1 MKNYSNS
8 KRLIEKYQDALLSEL
23 VIDNEGIQTG
33 DNAEKEFVEN
43 KQSDSN
49 WCLFKHYNKL
59 VLFYN
64 IRNISKK
71 KNIKLGDI
79 EKEAGV
85 APGYMSRLD
94 KDFRSADP
102 SLEFVCTAAKMLDT
116 SIDSLLNSNLLKLSP
131 NEEYIMNF
139 INNLI
144 TKTESGILPW
154 NIEKAEYL
162 NRLSESAKG
171 THILFVPDEFNDYQA
186 RRSMQ
191 ETKMI
196 FKSASFGKNTLICG
210 DGFNLEL
217 PNSCRIYIMKI
228 ASSVS
233 KSDQE
238 IELWM
243 YNSNNYKKKLL
254 ISTANENL
262 RDKIFMLYETVSKN
276 AQRPT
281 IDKDFKISIDAFMEK

>member
-8 KRLIEKYQDALLSEL
+8 RHLVEKYQDVLLNEL
-23 VIDNEGIQTG
+23 GIENECAPTEDNSDI
-33 DNAEKEFVEN
+33 NSMEN
-43 KQSDSN
+43 KQSDSD
-49 WCLFKHYNKL
+49 WYLYKHYNKQTI
-59 VLFYN
+59 FYN

-71 KNIKLGDI
+71 NNIKLGDI

-102 SLEFVCTAAKMLDT
+102 SLEFVCTAAKMLNT

-144 TKTESGILPW
+144 LKTESGILPW
-154 NIEKAEYL
+154 NVEKADYL
-162 NRLSESAKG
+162 NRLNKSDNG
-171 THILFVPDEFNDYQA
+171 RHPLFVLEEFDGHQI
-186 RRSMQ
+186 RKTIQ
-191 ETKMI
+191 ETKAI
-196 FKSASFGKNTLICG
+196 FKSISFGNNTLFC
-210 DGFNLEL
+210 DDCFNLEL
-217 PNSCRIYIMKI
+217 PNNCRIYVMKI
-228 ASSVS
+228 ASTVS
-233 KSDQE
+233 KSEQE

-254 ISTANENL
+254 IGTTNENL
-262 RDKIFMLYETVSKN
+262 KDKILMLYETISKN
-276 AQRPT
+276 AKRPT